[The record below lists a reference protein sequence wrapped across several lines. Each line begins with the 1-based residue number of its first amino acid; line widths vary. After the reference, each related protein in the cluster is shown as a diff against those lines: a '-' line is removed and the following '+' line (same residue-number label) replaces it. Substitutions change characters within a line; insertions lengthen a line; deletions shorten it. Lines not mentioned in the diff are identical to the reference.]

1 MRIMQFPKVS
11 GKKNNHKVT
20 LYALSTCVW
29 CKMTK
34 QFLSD
39 NGVEYE
45 YVDVDLLNDDDKSK
59 AHATI
64 VSKGGPL
71 SYPTVIVDD
80 KTVITGFRKDQLTEV
95 LGL

>member
-1 MRIMQFPKVS
+1 MQFSKVS

-34 QFLSD
+34 QYLND
-39 NGVEYE
+39 NEVEYE
-45 YVDVDLLNDDDKSK
+45 FVDVDLLNDDDKSK

-64 VSKGGPL
+64 TGKGAVL
-71 SYPTVIVDD
+71 SYPTIIVDD
-80 KTVITGFRKDQLTEV
+80 KTVITGFRKDALKEA